1 MIMIDDVAQEHNL
14 DAASMVF
21 VSSQVAA
28 QLLARN
34 LFLADGK
41 PSRDNMKA
49 QLMNMVSEVMD
60 SAVMHLDASEK
71 DIERQ
76 IRSQIILPN

>member
-1 MIMIDDVAQEHNL
+1 MIDDVAQEHNL